1 MTYSKL
7 YSKILMLDRVV
18 KIKENITLIIF
29 KQTKVIFKV
38 IFEIFLML
46 NRVVKR
52 KENITLNIFQ
62 QIFKKRNNF

>member
-38 IFEIFLML
+38 IFEIF
-46 NRVVKR
+46 
-52 KENITLNIFQ
+52 
-62 QIFKKRNNF
+62 